1 MAAVKTLCGKII
13 SVSRR
18 TDVPAYFS
26 DWFFN
31 CLSEGC
37 VEVANP
43 FNPRQIRH
51 ISLLPDDVEG
61 FVFWSKNPAPML
73 DRLSL
78 LDGYSYYFL
87 FTLNPYGNGIEVN
100 LPPKQALVNTFQ
112 TLSRAAG
119 RDRVIWRYDPV
130 LLSDT
135 IDTGFHIKNF
145 EETAKQLCAYT
156 RKVIF
161 SFVDRYKKTE
171 STLEALRIK
180 TPQTEEKFILA
191 ENFSRIAQGF
201 GLALESCAEDIDL
214 SPYNIARSS
223 CIDAAL
229 LGRLGGKQLTYS
241 KDKWQREFCGC
252 TSSVDIGAYGTCR
265 TECVYCY
272 ARPSGSACQP

>member
-1 MAAVKTLCGKII
+1 MKAVKTLCGKII

-31 CLSEGC
+31 RLSESY
-37 VEVANP
+37 VEVVNP

-51 ISLLPDDVEG
+51 ISLLPEDIEG

-78 LDGYSYYFL
+78 LDGYRYYFL
-87 FTLNPYGNGIEVN
+87 FTLNSYGNDIEVN
-100 LPPKQALVNTFQ
+100 LPPKQTRIDTFKA
-112 TLSRAAG
+112 LSRVAG
-119 RDRVIWRYDPV
+119 RERVIWRYDPV

-135 IDTGFHIKNF
+135 IDADFHIKTF
-145 EETAKQLCAYT
+145 EETAKQLSAYT

-161 SFVDRYKKTE
+161 SFVDCYKKTE
-171 STLEALRIK
+171 SALSALRIK
-180 TPQTEEKFILA
+180 PPQTEEKFILA
-191 ENFSRIAQGF
+191 ENFSRISQNLN
-201 GLALESCAEDIDL
+201 LAIESCAEDIDL
-214 SPYNIARSS
+214 SPYNIERSS

-229 LGRLGGKQLTYS
+229 LGQLGGKQIPYS

-252 TSSVDIGAYGTCR
+252 TSSVDIGAYRSCR
-265 TECVYCY
+265 TGCVYCY
-272 ARPSGSACQP
+272 AK